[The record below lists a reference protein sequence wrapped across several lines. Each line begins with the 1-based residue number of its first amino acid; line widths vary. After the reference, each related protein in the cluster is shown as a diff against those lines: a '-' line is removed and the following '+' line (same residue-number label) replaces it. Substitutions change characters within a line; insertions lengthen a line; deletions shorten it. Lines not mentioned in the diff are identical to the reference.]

1 VTSFRDLI
9 ERFLENA
16 VLTLM
21 AGLALLVVVAVAFRK
36 AGAPLVW
43 YDEVAPILLAWLT
56 YYGGA
61 LAALKHAHI
70 GFPKLA
76 AAAPRKLRLVLI
88 AVRETFVVGFFA
100 LAAWAGWRVM
110 LVLDDTYLV
119 SLPWMP
125 ARVTQSVIPIG
136 AVLFIVAELVAVVE
150 RLERER
156 EASAQ

>member
-1 VTSFRDLI
+1 VTSLRDLL
-9 ERFLENA
+9 EKLLENV
-16 VLTLM
+16 VLVLM
-21 AGLALLVVVAVAFRK
+21 AALALLVVVAVLFRK

-56 YYGGA
+56 YYGAA

-70 GFPKLA
+70 GFPKLVA
-76 AAAPRKLRLVLI
+76 STPRKFRPVLI
-88 AVRETFVVGFFA
+88 AVRETFVVAFFS

-125 ARVTQSVIPIG
+125 ARLTQSVIPIG

-156 EASAQ
+156 EAAAR